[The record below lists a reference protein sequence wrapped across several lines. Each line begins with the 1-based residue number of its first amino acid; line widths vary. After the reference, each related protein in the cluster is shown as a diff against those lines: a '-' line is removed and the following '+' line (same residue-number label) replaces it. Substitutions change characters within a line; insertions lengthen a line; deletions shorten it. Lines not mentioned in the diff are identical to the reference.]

1 MDRGAERGSG
11 LAQDGLAQD
20 WPAPAA
26 SGPVLAVLRLP
37 GSKSMTNRA
46 LVLAALADGPATI
59 RNPLRARD
67 TDLMVAALRALGAR
81 IEAASGSADDGPAAA
96 SCWLVTPAA
105 TGGTAP
111 GGTRAGAAPGGTRPG
126 AAPGG
131 TAPGDTRAGT
141 APGDTRAG
149 AAPGDTRPGTAP
161 GGTRPAHAGSV
172 RRLTVDVGNAGTV
185 LRFVPPVAAL
195 AVADADFR
203 GDDRASARPVGP
215 LLAALRELGA
225 TIDDGGRGAIPFT
238 VRGRGGVRGG
248 AVTLDASASS
258 QLVSGL
264 LLAAPRFDKGAEI
277 RHDGPRLPSAPHL
290 AMTVQMLREAGADV
304 ETRSRAPG
312 GAGAVGPVSDIWRV
326 HPGVLAP
333 GTVTVEP
340 DLSNAGP
347 FLAAALVTAGTV
359 TVAGWPAR
367 TTQPAAQ
374 ILDVLT
380 SMGAVCTATADGMQV
395 TGPGEIRGVTADLR
409 DVSELTPVLTAVA
422 ALASGPSVFTGIGHQ
437 RAQECDRLAALAR
450 EISALGGDVTEHPDS
465 LQIRPRPLRGDGA
478 VFASYDDHRLV
489 MAAAVLGLA
498 VPGLH
503 VRNAATVRKTF
514 PGFISSWAAMLGRAP

>member
-1 MDRGAERGSG
+1 MDNGAGRGSG
-11 LAQDGLAQD
+11 PAQDGLAPH

-26 SGPVLAVLRLP
+26 SGPVRAVLRLP

-67 TDLMVAALRALGAR
+67 TDLMAAALRALGAR
-81 IEAASGSADDGPAAA
+81 IEAAGGSGDDGPAAP
-96 SCWLVTPAA
+96 SSWLVTPAA
-105 TGGTAP
+105 P
-111 GGTRAGAAPGGTRPG
+111 GGTGPGGTG
-126 AAPGG
+126 
-131 TAPGDTRAGT
+131 
-141 APGDTRAG
+141 
-149 AAPGDTRPGTAP
+149 
-161 GGTRPAHAGSV
+161 PAHAGSA
-172 RRLTVDVGNAGTV
+172 RRVTVDVGNAGTV
-185 LRFVPPVAAL
+185 LRFVPAVAAL

-203 GDDRASARPVGP
+203 GDDRASARPVWP

-238 VRGRGGVRGG
+238 VRGRGAVRGG
-248 AVTLDASASS
+248 PVTLDASASS

-304 ETRSRAPG
+304 ETGSRPPG
-312 GAGAVGPVSDIWRV
+312 RAGAVGPVSDIWRV
-326 HPGVLAP
+326 HPGALAP

-340 DLSNAGP
+340 DLSNAAP

-367 TTQPAAQ
+367 TTQPAAP

-380 SMGAVCTATADGMQV
+380 SMGAVCTATADGMRV

-450 EISALGGDVTEHPDS
+450 EISALGGDVTERPDG
-465 LQIRPRPLRGDGA
+465 LEIRPRPLRGDGA

-498 VPGLH
+498 VPGLR
-503 VRNAATVRKTF
+503 VQNAATVGKTF
-514 PGFISSWAAMLGRAP
+514 PGFTSSWAAMLGRAP